1 MNEAEVAHSPGDD
14 AWWHRL
20 GGWRVAMSFPAA
32 CGLVY
37 ALVLV
42 LFVPNAPDSPKGTT
56 PKSKRKPAGARG
68 AGLVNGAA
76 ANDGVGVGSVLK
88 EVVSS
93 SVVWKLSV
101 CYLGIGIVRDF
112 YSNWG
117 PNFLE
122 EA

>member
-1 MNEAEVAHSPGDD
+1 MNIAEEANVRGSGS
-14 AWWHRL
+14 WWQRL

-32 CGLVY
+32 CGFIY
-37 ALVLV
+37 ALILI
-42 LFVPNAPDSPKGTT
+42 LFVPNAPPSPSGAT
-56 PKSKRKPAGARG
+56 PKSKRKVASKHSSGIT
-68 AGLVNGAA
+68 NGSA
-76 ANDGVGVGSVLK
+76 DGVGVGSVLM